1 MKLMIKNWRG
11 IKNALNAAKQEPE
24 PMTRARGAKLI
35 EGLHDRGTDRLLNDV
50 LGGDGVRGGLNK
62 TFAHS
67 VLSCGKTTPRV

>member
-35 EGLHDRGTDRLLNDV
+35 EGLHDRGTDRLLKDLNELNPARRV
-50 LGGDGVRGGLNK
+50 LL
-62 TFAHS
+62 
-67 VLSCGKTTPRV
+67 CEKTTPRV